1 MRDLK
6 AIGSGRTVLVVAHR
20 LSTVQDADI
29 IAVLDEV
36 GTHSL
41 FLSFW
46 FKSSSCSLSFP
57 PCFISHRLLF
67 QAPPRIHCP

>member
-41 FLSFW
+41 FLVRSPF
-46 FKSSSCSLSFP
+46 LHVLFP
-57 PCFISHRLLF
+57 IACFSKHLHVST
-67 QAPPRIHCP
+67 AHD